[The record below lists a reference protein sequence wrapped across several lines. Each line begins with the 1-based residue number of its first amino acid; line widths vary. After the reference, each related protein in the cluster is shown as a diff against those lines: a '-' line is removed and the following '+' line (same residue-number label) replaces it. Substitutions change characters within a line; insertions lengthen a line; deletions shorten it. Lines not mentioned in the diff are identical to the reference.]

1 MSVTL
6 VVFQV
11 LTLLLKAE
19 ANWNMALMFETLAVS
34 QPPAVVSSAAPP
46 LLKAEAN
53 WNMALMFVTLAV
65 SQLLTFWL
73 KEVAPSSV

>member
-34 QPPAVVSSAAPP
+34 Q
-46 LLKAEAN
+46 
-53 WNMALMFVTLAV
+53 
-65 SQLLTFWL
+65 LLTFWL